1 MHASHTLGDGCASR
15 DHGLSHCTR
24 CCLTGHRAVSLSL
37 RHSASCLPDPGSL
50 PRSGALQLSGSVW
63 TLIGPW
69 VHACVIYTDLCA
81 HRHEYSI
88 WPVPLIT
95 SDRNLTLRL
104 AAGMCVPWSSRKS
117 RGSYETPPGLLCCL
131 SFTNPKPDTNCVP
144 YTSALKLRVCS
155 DVSHKCQ
162 IPRSPTLPF
171 HYPFSGLGILRSQ
184 ESVSAE
190 TPGFF

>member
-1 MHASHTLGDGCASR
+1 MHANHTLGDGCASWAH
-15 DHGLSHCTR
+15 DLSHCTR

-50 PRSGALQLSGSVW
+50 PRSGALQLSGSIW

-69 VHACVIYTDLCA
+69 VHACVMYADLCA

-104 AAGMCVPWSSRKS
+104 AAGMCVPWSGRKS
-117 RGSYETPPGLLCCL
+117 RGSYEAPLGLSCYLSSLLSQARHQLCGLRFCPDTKGLLRCQSQVSDPQVTHTPIPPPFFRLGDSQKSGECL
-131 SFTNPKPDTNCVP
+131 
-144 YTSALKLRVCS
+144 R
-155 DVSHKCQ
+155 
-162 IPRSPTLPF
+162 
-171 HYPFSGLGILRSQ
+171 
-184 ESVSAE
+184 
-190 TPGFF
+190 